1 MESTIKRFGSG
12 INMNAGVTS
21 TTTKGVSTNSTY
33 ETISTNLFKST
44 TPAQDPS
51 LGYTYALLKCS
62 GWYTSSDLVNIN
74 YLDIF
79 FEASK

>member
-1 MESTIKRFGSG
+1 MESTIKKFGSG

-21 TTTKGVSTNSTY
+21 SSTKGVSTNSTY

-51 LGYTYALLKCS
+51 LGYTYALVKCS
-62 GWYTSSDLVNIN
+62 GYYTGSELVNIN